1 MNESITLNK
10 IKKNSN
16 TVVYDFYVSEGLKK
30 YFTGKNFLIEYPENM
45 ESVPDGVLAVPF
57 VCNILPLIWITNS
70 TLNLKELDNA
80 FYNSIPEFK
89 SGYIKMYPEIQF
101 LGQVNVKNIVNCDF
115 KTSEKKSAMF
125 YSGGL
130 DSCCTLVKHFEEN
143 PVLVSI
149 WGSDIRYD
157 NVEGWERTYSTVEEA
172 AELFKLDKCVIKSTF
187 REFDDEYALDRDFQ
201 DMIGDGWWHGF
212 KHGIG
217 LIGHIAPFAYLK
229 KINTIYIAASFFKDW
244 YTVKS
249 ASSPLIDNFI
259 KFTSCDVIHDGFDL
273 SRQDKARIISN
284 YFCEKPTKLRLH
296 ICWKDVSG
304 NNCCKCEKCYRT
316 MMNFWTECV
325 DIKDYGFF
333 PSYENLRIMESVV
346 FNTLMKSEA
355 EGSLWVKLMWVDIQ
369 KNFISNKEK
378 LKADPYYKYFRWILK
393 ADFQNPTQWKDK
405 DSVKLRQKLSQFG
418 LYKQLYRI
426 KKNLLSKNI

>member
-217 LIGHIAPFAYLK
+217 LISHIAPLAYLK
-229 KINTIYIAASFFKDW
+229 KINTMYIASTFSTGQEMFKA
-244 YTVKS
+244 

-259 KFTSCDVIHDGFDL
+259 KFTSCDVLHDGFEF
-273 SRQDKARIISN
+273 SRQQKAHIIAK
-284 YFCEKPTKLRLH
+284 YFKKTNTSIKLH
-296 ICWKDVSG
+296 VCWRSQFGD
-304 NNCCKCEKCYRT
+304 NCCKCEKCYRT
-316 MMNFWTECV
+316 MANLWVEGLR
-325 DIKDYGFF
+325 IKDFGFYI
-333 PSYENLRIMESVV
+333 SYENLKKIENRV
-346 FNTLMKSEA
+346 FSSLINYEN
-355 EGSLWVKLMWVDIQ
+355 EGSWWMKTLWIDVQ
-369 KNFISNKEK
+369 KTFISNKEK

-426 KKNLLSKNI
+426 KKKLLSKNI